1 MILMKVLIVHNSYQQ
16 PGGEDVVFEQE
27 RRLVERGGHSVITY
41 QRTNHEIEGL
51 SSVKRLTL
59 IKTAVW
65 ASDARRDLEN
75 LICKERPQIVHA
87 HNTFMMVSPSIYSVC
102 AEQGVPV
109 VQTLHN
115 YRLLCSAAT
124 LFRDGKICEEC
135 VEHSLWRGVRY
146 GCYRGSRSATAGVAL
161 MLAAHRGIGTW
172 RRDVT
177 SYIALT
183 EFARRKF
190 VAAGLPPE
198 KIFVKPNFV
207 ENDPAVNAGP
217 RSFALYV
224 GRLSGEKG
232 VRTLLAAWARLQ
244 QPIPLVIVGD
254 GPLRGELEAQ
264 VMSRNLRAVQFR
276 GQLPREQTFALIKQA
291 RFLVFPSEW
300 YEPFGL
306 SIVESFACGT
316 PVICSRLGSLPEI
329 VEDGLTGLL
338 FNPGDPE
345 NLAQKVAWAWDHIH
359 QMAEMGKEARREYET
374 KYTAE
379 KNYARLMEIY
389 DRAISGYKRAA
400 A

>member
-1 MILMKVLIVHNSYQQ
+1 MKVLIVHNSYQQ

-27 RRLVERGGHSVITY
+27 RRLLERGGHTVITY
-41 QRTNHEIEGL
+41 RRTNHEMEGL
-51 SSVKRLTL
+51 SSVRRLTL
-59 IKTAVW
+59 IKTVVW

-75 LICKERPQIVHA
+75 LIRKERPQIVHV
-87 HNTFMMVSPSIYSVC
+87 HNTFMMVSPSIYSAC

-135 VEHSLWRGVRY
+135 IEHSLWRGVRY

-161 MLAAHRGIGTW
+161 MLAVHRAIGTW
-172 RRDVT
+172 GRDVAC
-177 SYIALT
+177 YIALT
-183 EFARRKF
+183 DFARQKF
-190 VAAGLPPE
+190 VAAGLPRE
-198 KIFVKPNFV
+198 KILVKPNFV
-207 ENDPAVNAGP
+207 ENDPGVNAGP

-224 GRLSGEKG
+224 GRLSVEKG
-232 VRTLLAAWARLQ
+232 VSTLLAAWARLQ

-264 VMSRNLRAVQFR
+264 VASRNLRAVQFR
-276 GQLPREQTFALIKQA
+276 GHLPREQTFALISQA

-306 SIVESFACGT
+306 CIVEGFACGT
-316 PVICSRLGSLPEI
+316 PVICSRLGSLPGI
-329 VEDGLTGLL
+329 VEDGLTGLH

-359 QMAEMGKEARREYET
+359 QMAEMGKKARREYET